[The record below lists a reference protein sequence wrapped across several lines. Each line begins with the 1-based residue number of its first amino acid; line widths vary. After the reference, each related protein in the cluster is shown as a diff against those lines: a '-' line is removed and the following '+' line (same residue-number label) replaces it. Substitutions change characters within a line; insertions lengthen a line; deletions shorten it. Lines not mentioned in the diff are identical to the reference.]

1 MNVFI
6 ASSASKTI
14 DEKYLVMA
22 RETSDYLAKKGLNL
36 VFGGA
41 NFSMMGECFKTFR
54 EYNRNIEAF
63 TVKMYEDDLAELDG
77 ANCHLVDDTL
87 VRFKEMYDMSQII
100 LILPGGI
107 GTLAE
112 LASALEEFRSNIEKK
127 LIIIYNQDGYYS
139 KIFEWMNQN
148 INTGFLSQTLNNDF
162 KVVENLE
169 RLQMYVD
176 EFMEAYDED

>member
-14 DEKYLVMA
+14 DEKYLDIA
-22 RETSDYLAKKGLNL
+22 KETSEYLASKGLDL

-41 NFSMMGECFKTFR
+41 SFSMMGECFKKFI
-54 EYNRNIEAF
+54 EYDRNVEAF
-63 TVKMYEDDLAELDG
+63 TVEMYKNDLEALKG

-87 VRFKEMYDMSQII
+87 VRFKEMYDLSDII

-112 LASALEEFRSNIEKK
+112 LASALEEYRSNKEHK
-127 LIIIYNQDGYYS
+127 LIMIYNKDGFYS

-148 INTGFLSQTLNNDF
+148 INEGFLSQTLNNDF
-162 KVVENLE
+162 KVVEDLDS
-169 RLQMYVD
+169 LKMYVE
-176 EFMEAYDED
+176 EFMED

>member
-6 ASSASKTI
+6 ASSASKNI
-14 DEKYLVMA
+14 DEKYLLMA
-22 RETSDYLAKKGLNL
+22 RETSDYLASIGLNL

-41 NFSMMGECFKTFR
+41 NFSMMGECFKKFI
-54 EYNRNIEAF
+54 EYNRNVEAF
-63 TVKMYEDDLAELDG
+63 TVKMYENDLKELVG

-87 VRFKEMYDMSQII
+87 VRFKDMYDLSDII

-112 LASALEEFRSNIEKK
+112 LASALEEYRSNKDRK

-169 RLQMYVD
+169 NLKMYVE
-176 EFMEAYDED
+176 EFMEG

>member
-6 ASSASKTI
+6 ASSASKLI
-14 DEKYLVMA
+14 DEKYLLMA
-22 RETSDYLAKKGLNL
+22 RESAEYLADKGLDL

-41 NFSMMGECFKTFR
+41 NFSMMGECFKTFV
-54 EYNRNIEAF
+54 EKGRNVEAF
-63 TVKMYEDDLAELDG
+63 TVKMYEQDLDDLKA
-77 ANCHLVDDTL
+77 ANTHLVVDTL
-87 VRFKEMYDMSQII
+87 SRFKRMYNASDII

-112 LASALEEFRSNIEKK
+112 MASALEEFRSKRENK
-127 LIIIYNQDGYYS
+127 LILIYNQDGYYS

-162 KVVENLE
+162 KVVENLDG
-169 RLQMYVD
+169 LKMYV
-176 EFMEAYDED
+176 EQFMEGKDEA

>member
-6 ASSASKTI
+6 ASSASKNI
-14 DEKYLVMA
+14 DEKYLITA
-22 RETSDYLAKKGLNL
+22 RETSEYLASKGLDL

-41 NFSMMGECFKTFR
+41 NFSMMGECFKKFI
-54 EYNRNIEAF
+54 EHKRNVEAF
-63 TVKMYEDDLAELDG
+63 TVKMYEEDLKELQE

-87 VRFKEMYDMSQII
+87 VRFKEMYDLSDII

-112 LASALEEFRSNIEKK
+112 LASALEEYRSNKEHK
-127 LIIIYNQDGYYS
+127 LIIIYNQEGYYT

-162 KVVENLE
+162 KVVEDLDS
-169 RLQMYVD
+169 LKMYIED
-176 EFMEAYDED
+176 FMED

>member
-14 DEKYLVMA
+14 DDKYFIMA
-22 RETSDYLAKKGLNL
+22 RETSDYLASKGLGL

-41 NFSMMGECFKTFR
+41 GFSMMGECFRAFK
-54 EYNRNIEAF
+54 EQGRNIEAF
-63 TVKMYEDDLAELDG
+63 TVKHYEDNFRELEG

-87 VRFKEMYDMSQII
+87 VRFKDMYDLAEII

-112 LASALEEFRSNIEKK
+112 LCSALEEYRSNKERK
-127 LIIIYNQDGYYS
+127 LIMIYNQDGYYN

-162 KVVENLE
+162 KVVENLDDVK
-169 RLQMYVD
+169 MYV
-176 EFMEAYDED
+176 ESFMED

>member
-6 ASSASKTI
+6 ATSASKNL
-14 DEKYLVMA
+14 DEKYLEMA
-22 RETSDYLAKKGLNL
+22 RESAEYLASIGLGL

-41 NFSMMGECFKTFR
+41 GFSMMGECFNAFKKY
-54 EYNRNIEAF
+54 ERNIEAF
-63 TVKMYEDDLAELDG
+63 TVEFYEDDLKDLDG

-87 VRFKEMYDMSQII
+87 VRFKRMYDLSDII

-112 LASALEEFRSNIEKK
+112 FASALEEFRSNKERK
-127 LIIIYNQDGYYS
+127 LIIIYNKDGYYT

-148 INTGFLSQTLNNDF
+148 INEGFLSQTLNNDF
-162 KVVENLE
+162 KVVETLE
-169 RLQMYVD
+169 DLKMYVE
-176 EFMEAYDED
+176 EFMED